1 MQTILK
7 NYSVMIGFCKR
18 YFWYS
23 FIYPII

>member
-1 MQTILK
+1 MHTILK
-7 NYSVMIGFCKR
+7 NYSAMIGFCKR